1 VSADSL
7 ALADAAP
14 IMRELGRAA
23 SKDKRYR
30 RYPVGEEV
38 GRFLRHLRWSDSAEN
53 TLDTYEI
60 APGRRFRRLRGA
72 RTLRSARRDRAR
84 HRERQAYHRD
94 LIHQLVASRSRPCA
108 SRLPCSYSGAWRFA
122 RTS

>member
-23 SKDKRYR
+23 SKDKSYR

-60 APGRRFRRLRGA
+60 APSRLAVDFADFEALERFAAPDGTELGTA
-72 RTLRSARRDRAR
+72 SARPTT
-84 HRERQAYHRD
+84 E
-94 LIHQLVASRSRPCA
+94 
-108 SRLPCSYSGAWRFA
+108 
-122 RTS
+122 T